1 MTRTA
6 GLGLSIVGQADEP
19 RERADA
25 ARNRM
30 RILHATRK
38 LLRRRRLDELC
49 MDEVAQLA
57 GVGKGTLYR
66 RFADRSALL
75 LALLDDDER
84 GLQDAVVRGFGL
96 PHRAAPTERLLA
108 LLDALLEFHVD
119 HARIVAVVEASAR
132 PFSRFDNAPYQ
143 WRHAAIARGLEDCG
157 LARGARAAQLADIAL
172 QALSGEV
179 LLRAIERA
187 GVDEA
192 RATTRAFFSALVGPR
207 GGMEA

>member
-1 MTRTA
+1 VTRTA

-25 ARNRM
+25 ARNRV
-30 RILHATRK
+30 RILHAARK
-38 LLRRRRLDELC
+38 LMRRRHLDELC

-75 LALLDDDER
+75 LALLDEDER
-84 GLQDAVVRGFGL
+84 ELQDAVLRGFDL
-96 PHRAAPTERLLA
+96 ARQAPPSERLLR

-119 HARIVAVVEASAR
+119 HARILAVVEASAR
-132 PFSRFDNAPYQ
+132 PFARFDNAPYL
-143 WRHAAIARGLEDCG
+143 WRHAAIARGLEECG
-157 LARGARAAQLADIAL
+157 LASGGHAAQLTDIAL

-187 GVDEA
+187 GIDET
-192 RATTRAFFSALVGPR
+192 RAITRAFFSTLVGLR
-207 GGMEA
+207 RGMEA